1 MALPKKLK
9 DLNLFSNGES
19 WQGIVQ
25 SITLPTLTRKIEEW
39 RGGGMDGAVGI
50 DMGQDGLLTVQ
61 WTVGGLVESLFDNFG
76 TARIDAPLGPV
87 PHQRLGSVIGVH
99 QNGKPSV
106 SHVTLVER
114 RQSTS
119 IVAIRIETGRAHQI
133 RIHLAAAG
141 FPLEGDPLYPPG
153 GIPPE
158 DTRALPGETGYFLHA
173 KRLRFPHPADG
184 QSVSVDCMPPPAL
197 RRSI

>member
-61 WTVGGLVESLFDNFG
+61 WTVGGLATRIWTSAAPAARTISTILTEVVPRTMLSSIRTMRLPRTSSRLALCLRLTPAWRAPSLG
-76 TARIDAPLGPV
+76 WMKVRPT
-87 PHQRLGSVIGVH
+87 
-99 QNGKPSV
+99 
-106 SHVTLVER
+106 
-114 RQSTS
+114 
-119 IVAIRIETGRAHQI
+119 
-133 RIHLAAAG
+133 
-141 FPLEGDPLYPPG
+141 
-153 GIPPE
+153 
-158 DTRALPGETGYFLHA
+158 
-173 KRLRFPHPADG
+173 
-184 QSVSVDCMPPPAL
+184 
-197 RRSI
+197 